1 MKEPQ
6 HNMRKTIVSLLAV
19 FLLSTLCIMPASAE
33 YYVERNDTLYK
44 IAKEQNMS
52 LKDLISLNP
61 HIENPSKIKVG
72 QYIVVR
78 TGTETAKD
86 LVDYARSLQEKTV
99 YVYGGTSPTATD
111 CSGWVQA
118 IYSKFGVKL
127 PRTSAEQAVVAY
139 GQPVK
144 FRDLQIGDLMFF
156 STNADKKISHV
167 GIYMGTETQ
176 AWISNLNSAKDVEIL
191 SAWGPWTTK
200 YFMWGKRFKL

>member
-19 FLLSTLCIMPASAE
+19 FMLSTLCIMPASAE
-33 YYVERNDTLYK
+33 YYVERNHPLYK
-44 IAKEQNMS
+44 IAKAQNMS

-86 LVDYARSLQEKTV
+86 LVDYARSLQEKAV
-99 YVYGGTSPTATD
+99 YVYGGNSPRATD

-118 IYSKFGVKL
+118 
-127 PRTSAEQAVVAY
+127 
-139 GQPVK
+139 
-144 FRDLQIGDLMFF
+144 
-156 STNADKKISHV
+156 
-167 GIYMGTETQ
+167 
-176 AWISNLNSAKDVEIL
+176 
-191 SAWGPWTTK
+191 
-200 YFMWGKRFKL
+200 